1 MKFID
6 EATITIR
13 SGHGGRG
20 CISFRREKYI
30 PHGGPNGGNGG
41 RGGDVIAV
49 ADPQLWTLMD
59 QTYARVIAAK
69 NGSPGEGSLRSG
81 ADGADRIIRLPL
93 GTVVTNEE
101 TGEVL
106 ADLSHPGEKVKI
118 ARGGRGGKGNAF
130 FATATNQAP
139 RKSQPGGEGVEQ
151 KVRLELKLL
160 ADAAIIGLPNAG
172 KSTLIARISAARPK
186 IANYPFTTLVPNLG
200 VVRVHDEASFVV
212 ADVPGLIAG
221 AHEGVGL
228 GHRFLRHVERARI
241 LVHLVD
247 VATRSPEEALSD
259 WQTVRREIGLYNAA
273 LLREPEIV
281 ALSKIDAVA
290 REEMQIEAFR
300 AIFEE
305 NGTRPFA
312 ISAATGEGVDK
323 LIDEM
328 WRLID
333 SNRRASERI
342 EKSVEDDWE

>member
-6 EATITIR
+6 EAIITVR

-20 CISFRREKYI
+20 CISFRREKFI

-59 QTYARVIAAK
+59 RTYTRVITAG
-69 NGSPGEGSLRSG
+69 NGSPGEGTLRSG
-81 ADGADRIIRLPL
+81 ADGDDRIIRLPL
-93 GTVVTNEE
+93 GTVLTNEE
-101 TGEVL
+101 TGEVI
-106 ADLSHPGEKVKI
+106 ADLSLPGERVQI
-118 ARGGRGGKGNAF
+118 ACGGKGGKGNAF

-139 RKSQPGGEGVEQ
+139 RKSQPGGSSVEHR
-151 KVRLELKLL
+151 VRLELKLL
-160 ADAAIIGLPNAG
+160 ADAAIIGLPNGG
-172 KSTLIARISAARPK
+172 KSTLIARISAARPR
-186 IANYPFTTLVPNLG
+186 IADYPFTTLVPNLG

-241 LVHLVD
+241 LVHIVD
-247 VATRSPEEALSD
+247 VATRSPDEALSD
-259 WQTVRREIGLYNAA
+259 WRTVRREIGLYNAA
-273 LLREPEIV
+273 LLEEPEIV
-281 ALSKIDAVA
+281 VLSKIDALA
-290 REEMQIEAFR
+290 RDGEQLEALR
-300 AIFEE
+300 ARFEE

-312 ISAATGEGVDK
+312 ISAVTGEGVGK
-323 LIDEM
+323 LVDEM
-328 WRLID
+328 WRLIE
-333 SNRRASERI
+333 SNRRDSERI

>member
-6 EATITIR
+6 EAIITVR

-41 RGGDVIAV
+41 RGGDIIAV

-59 QTYARVIAAK
+59 RTYTRVITAG
-69 NGSPGEGSLRSG
+69 NGSPGEGSLCSG
-81 ADGADRIIRLPL
+81 ADGEDRIIRLPL
-93 GTVVTNEE
+93 GTVITNEV

-106 ADLSHPGEKVKI
+106 ADLSHPGEKAKI
-118 ARGGRGGKGNAF
+118 AHGGRGGKGNAF
-130 FATATNQAP
+130 FATSTNQAP
-139 RKSQPGGEGVEQ
+139 RKSQPGGESQKQ

-200 VVRVHDEASFVV
+200 VVRVHDESSFVV

-221 AHEGVGL
+221 AHEGAGL

-247 VATRSPEEALSD
+247 VSARSPEEALSD
-259 WQTVRREIGLYNAA
+259 WRTVRREIGLHNPA
-273 LLREPEIV
+273 LLEEPEIV
-281 ALSKIDAVA
+281 ALAKIDAVV
-290 REEMQIEAFR
+290 RDGIQLEALR
-300 AIFEE
+300 AHFEE
-305 NGTRPFA
+305 NGTGTFA
-312 ISAATGEGVDK
+312 ISAATGEGVAK

-333 SNRRASERI
+333 SDRRDSERI
-342 EKSVEDDWE
+342 DKSVEDDWE